1 MLQEAGAAG
10 YEVSVGFDVDP
21 HDYQDPGGPAVLSR
35 VRASLQPGS
44 IVSLH
49 FGHAGTVAA
58 FPGIVSAIRDRG
70 LQPVLVRD
78 LLAS

>member
-1 MLQEAGAAG
+1 
-10 YEVSVGFDVDP
+10 
-21 HDYQDPGGPAVLSR
+21 
-35 VRASLQPGS
+35 
-44 IVSLH
+44 VSLH

-70 LQPVLVRD
+70 LQPVLVRE